1 MCQSRA
7 WAQSPLMCHPDPRP
21 SLPQGEPAGDAAC
34 IRENLRWCRWDS
46 NELQFRLGEV
56 LQHPGP
62 AGRSQSFLCDSQLGT
77 HPLWPRTARTEWPY
91 LQEAASSVN
100 LEGCV
105 CWSHSVGHN
114 SSPGW
119 GLKGQDRSSHPAV
132 GIWGDSGPPLAHVI
146 LREPLSSLDSGTKE
160 LELPPLCAMHGT
172 LHNFEETGPGLYTED
187 TAQVSGPQFR
197 F

>member
-1 MCQSRA
+1 MLNHG
-7 WAQSPLMCHPDPRP
+7 QSPKVIAVVKAEETSFGTILKAPPLTRHPSHR
-21 SLPQGEPAGDAAC
+21 
-34 IRENLRWCRWDS
+34 CRWDS

-77 HPLWPRTARTEWPY
+77 HPLWPRIARTEWPY
-91 LQEAASSVN
+91 LQEEATSSAN

-105 CWSHSVGHN
+105 CWNHSVGHN

-119 GLKGQDRSSHPAV
+119 GLKGQDRSHPGV
-132 GIWGDSGPPLAHVI
+132 GIWGDSGLPLAHVI
-146 LREPLSSLDSGTKE
+146 LREPLSSLDSGTQE
-160 LELPPLCAMHGT
+160 PELPPLCAMQDT
-172 LHNFEETGPGLYTED
+172 LHSFEETGPGLYTED
-187 TAQVSGPQFR
+187 MAQVSGPPFR

>member
-1 MCQSRA
+1 
-7 WAQSPLMCHPDPRP
+7 MCHPDPRP